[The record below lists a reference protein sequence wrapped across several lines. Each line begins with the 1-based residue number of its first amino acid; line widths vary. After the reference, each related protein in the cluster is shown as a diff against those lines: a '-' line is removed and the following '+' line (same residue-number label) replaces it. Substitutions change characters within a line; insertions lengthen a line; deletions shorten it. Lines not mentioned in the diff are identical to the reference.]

1 MKRVVNKLLNSKY
14 EVVCDLDEKVW
25 KEAQEKAFAKLA
37 KNLKL
42 DGFRPG
48 KVPLEMAKKH
58 IPQADVFNEAIN
70 SILQPTF
77 DEVLKE
83 EKILPVA
90 RPSVDVTKVSDKE
103 LQVKFLIITA
113 PDVTLGKYKGHNV
126 EEVKPEVSKE
136 ELDEAIKRLVEQN
149 ATLTSVDRVSKLGD
163 TVVIDF
169 LGSVNGV
176 PFDGGK
182 AENYSLELGSHQFI
196 PGFEEQLVGKK
207 SGEKVEVKVTF
218 PKQYVAEL
226 AGKDAVF
233 AVTIHEVKEKVIP
246 ELNEELIK
254 DLNIEGVKSVEELR
268 EHEKA
273 HLLEHKKEHARAETL
288 NKIVDKIL
296 AETKVEIVDEII
308 NDEVEGMR
316 KQMSD
321 RMAQQGLTLEHYLE
335 LTGQSNDDFNKTLRV
350 DAEKNLKVMFVMEAI
365 AKAENIVVG
374 DKEVDEEISKIAKQ
388 YNTEE
393 GKVKEILAANLANFK
408 AELRQRKL
416 QDFIFDNNVK
426 KSSSKK
432 SEEKPAEEKKAPA
445 KKPAAKK
452 PAAKK

>member
-1 MKRVVNKLLNSKY
+1 M
-14 EVVCDLDEKVW
+14 
-25 KEAQEKAFAKLA
+25 
-37 KNLKL
+37 
-42 DGFRPG
+42 
-48 KVPLEMAKKH
+48 
-58 IPQADVFNEAIN
+58 
-70 SILQPTF
+70 
-77 DEVLKE
+77 
-83 EKILPVA
+83 
-90 RPSVDVTKVSDKE
+90 
-103 LQVKFLIITA
+103 
-113 PDVTLGKYKGHNV
+113 
-126 EEVKPEVSKE
+126 
-136 ELDEAIKRLVEQN
+136 
-149 ATLTSVDRVSKLGD
+149 
-163 TVVIDF
+163 
-169 LGSVNGV
+169 
-176 PFDGGK
+176 
-182 AENYSLELGSHQFI
+182 
-196 PGFEEQLVGKK
+196 
-207 SGEKVEVKVTF
+207 
-218 PKQYVAEL
+218 
-226 AGKDAVF
+226 
-233 AVTIHEVKEKVIP
+233 KEKVIP

-254 DLNIEGVKSVEELR
+254 DLNIEGVKTVEELR

-388 YNTEE
+388 YNMEE

-432 SEEKPAEEKKAPA
+432 SEEKPAEEKKAPV

-452 PAAKK
+452 EAAKK